1 MLPIQSVLYEM
12 LPRRNVTIRKC
23 TIRNVTDPFFHC
35 FPNLFF
41 ILYSKGIF
49 IKQITITPHMAGQS
63 LKTESPFFIPTDLE
77 FKEINLLI
85 TY

>member
-1 MLPIQSVLYEM
+1 M
-12 LPRRNVTIRKC
+12 
-23 TIRNVTDPFFHC
+23 
-35 FPNLFF
+35 
-41 ILYSKGIF
+41 YSKGIF

-85 TY
+85 TYWG